1 MIIATHKE
9 IDKQTIGLTNYK
21 HIIIYRDYADSDII
35 LREGADFD
43 DFIRPLGVIV
53 LPYNSL
59 ERNLKYIYQDAYR
72 KGREDAINQMLHP

>member
-9 IDKQTIGLTNYK
+9 IDKQTIDLTNYK
-21 HIIIYRDYADSDII
+21 HIIFYRDYADSDII

-43 DFIRPLGVIV
+43 DFNRPLGMIA
-53 LPYNSL
+53 LSYDSL
-59 ERNLKYIYQDAYR
+59 ERNLKHIYQDAYR

>member
-9 IDKQTIGLTNYK
+9 IDKNSIDLTNYK
-21 HIIIYRDYADSDII
+21 HIIFYRDYADSDII
-35 LREGADFD
+35 LREGVDFD
-43 DFIRPLGVIV
+43 DFNRPLGMIA
-53 LPYNSL
+53 LSYDSL

>member
-9 IDKQTIGLTNYK
+9 IDKQTIDLTNYK
-21 HIIIYRDYADSDII
+21 HIIIYRDYTDSDII
-35 LREGADFD
+35 LKEGTDFD
-43 DFIRPLGVIV
+43 DFNRPLGMIA
-53 LPYNSL
+53 LSYDSL

>member
-9 IDKQTIGLTNYK
+9 IDKQTIDLTNYK
-21 HIIIYRDYADSDII
+21 HIIFYRDYADSDII
-35 LREGADFD
+35 LREGTDFD
-43 DFIRPLGVIV
+43 DFSRTLGVIV
-53 LPYNSL
+53 LTYDSL